1 MYVCLKIKQGAQTMI
16 EHCGGNKK
24 LLADAHVMLA
34 DSRRKVD
41 YIRMQQL
48 RLRNTIF
55 AAPDEDRNYCC
66 FAICLQHCCDRM
78 ENRLIFI

>member
-1 MYVCLKIKQGAQTMI
+1 MI

-24 LLADAHVMLA
+24 LLADARMMLA

-48 RLRNTIF
+48 RLRHMKSGV
-55 AAPDEDRNYCC
+55 PDEDCNCQSFVYC
-66 FAICLQHCCDRM
+66 LELYHCG
-78 ENRLIFI
+78 IA

>member
-1 MYVCLKIKQGAQTMI
+1 MI

-24 LLADAHVMLA
+24 LLADARLMLA

-48 RLRNTIF
+48 RLRNMKYGV
-55 AAPDEDRNYCC
+55 ADEGGN
-66 FAICLQHCCDRM
+66 
-78 ENRLIFI
+78 